1 MKKLIGVSILYLYLP
16 FLVFLFG
23 WINPFLA
30 VPVALLSC
38 YAIYHSLQGLSTTEV
53 TVQYNW
59 IELII
64 VFLLALSGCIVC
76 GHGGFFIQDFDWSK
90 HNAILHDLTVFPWP
104 VQYDGDILLTYYI
117 GNYLIPALIG
127 KMFAST
133 QVSRLFL
140 PIWNAIGILLIY
152 CLCGEYLNANTLF
165 RKTLLLFFIFFWS
178 GAVNLGSRLYHLF
191 GHNNYVES
199 WKWLDYQNVK
209 VHFASNFDSL
219 RGGFQHV
226 IIPWVSCS
234 VFIHER
240 ERCDFFLLVALPL
253 LFGSTFGFLWF
264 AVLLLFYCL
273 FLIATKRVPLKNVF
287 SLTNILLLPLAAV
300 VLVYLFGNVFS
311 EKPKEV
317 GFSFLNMFKH
327 FDFYV
332 CFTLSE
338 FLLYA
343 LFLYQSHRRDAL
355 YVLVIL
361 ELLLIPFFS
370 LGLYNDLCSRGSIP
384 ARFLLMIWCLE
395 EIYKGEN
402 KVFSWGIALVFAFG
416 LINEFRELEYVYAK
430 SSELE
435 YQQSECTMD
444 EYGSLNGFAGNMN
457 MGSDNAYNYYTMQYS
472 DSLFKMI
479 AR

>member
-1 MKKLIGVSILYLYLP
+1 M
-16 FLVFLFG
+16 
-23 WINPFLA
+23 
-30 VPVALLSC
+30 
-38 YAIYHSLQGLSTTEV
+38 
-53 TVQYNW
+53 
-59 IELII
+59 
-64 VFLLALSGCIVC
+64 
-76 GHGGFFIQDFDWSK
+76 
-90 HNAILHDLTVFPWP
+90 
-104 VQYDGDILLTYYI
+104 
-117 GNYLIPALIG
+117 
-127 KMFAST
+127 
-133 QVSRLFL
+133 
-140 PIWNAIGILLIY
+140 
-152 CLCGEYLNANTLF
+152 
-165 RKTLLLFFIFFWS
+165 
-178 GAVNLGSRLYHLF
+178 
-191 GHNNYVES
+191 
-199 WKWLDYQNVK
+199 
-209 VHFASNFDSL
+209 
-219 RGGFQHV
+219 
-226 IIPWVSCS
+226 
-234 VFIHER
+234 
-240 ERCDFFLLVALPL
+240 

-273 FLIATKRVPLKNVF
+273 FLIATKKVPLKNVF

-332 CFTLSE
+332 CFTISE